1 MKTHVHVR
9 FRKYVDTHKI
19 VIEHLAAEMGIN
31 KGSLYNYFNGKTS
44 ITLQVLDKFM
54 QLHPGLNID
63 WLLTGRG
70 HMDLNTVE
78 NSISEPQEDYGQKC
92 PDCVKKQKIIDDY
105 LDDKNRL
112 KSALDKCSNK
122 LEKCSYELEFTKS
135 ELQKLI
141 DLSGKEKR
149 RAG

>member
-1 MKTHVHVR
+1 MKTQVHVR

-19 VIEHLAAEMGIN
+19 VIEHLAAEMEIN

-70 HMDLNTVE
+70 HMNINTVE
-78 NSISEPQEDYGQKC
+78 NSISEPQEDYDQKC
-92 PDCVKKQKIIDDY
+92 AECKKKDKLIEYLMKDNDRLNKKLDY
-105 LDDKNRL
+105 CEN
-112 KSALDKCSNK
+112 
-122 LEKCSYELEFTKS
+122 ELRKTRN
-135 ELQKLI
+135 ELQNAI
-141 DLSGKEKR
+141 ESGGKEKR
-149 RAG
+149 KAG